1 MFFGFEVAGMPGFG
15 VAVVSLILIADAV
28 AMGLLALLD
37 IKLQRRELQATSS
50 QARVLRG
57 ARI

>member
-50 QARVLRG
+50 RARVAHG